1 MAHPRLVTR
10 PFRLPCLPA
19 SSLVCIAQSVLEH
32 SSRTRVACL
41 PAFFLLSCW
50 AGHHLLHAYRLSR
63 RQKMTAARCH
73 HPASARLHLNIIGS
87 NQHVPVIADPCKASA
102 IAVLH
107 HAEDPLD
114 FITRDARHH
123 PDSLASPLV
132 RLLQAAIRA
141 FRAARLTAGRRR
153 VNG

>member
-1 MAHPRLVTR
+1 
-10 PFRLPCLPA
+10 
-19 SSLVCIAQSVLEH
+19 
-32 SSRTRVACL
+32 
-41 PAFFLLSCW
+41 
-50 AGHHLLHAYRLSR
+50 
-63 RQKMTAARCH
+63 
-73 HPASARLHLNIIGS
+73 
-87 NQHVPVIADPCKASA
+87 VIADPCKASA

-107 HAEDPLD
+107 HAENPLD